1 MKSFYHREKNGGRFL
16 SEGAGRITGLRKRLA
31 VPTEMGFHVR
41 RAPLTQ
47 VYTPFNPE
55 RMTVLADA
63 KDFFGTDA
71 LQDPYPLYDRMRHHA
86 SVHRIGDS
94 VFYAVCGWDAVV
106 EVVNRVE
113 DFSSNLTA
121 TMVYR
126 DDGTVTAFDMGP
138 LGGPQHALATADD
151 PVHDVH
157 RKVLLPHLSARR
169 VRVIEEFAEAT
180 AIQLWSGGLVDG
192 QIEWMSAV
200 ANRLPM
206 MVVARLLGLPEEDVD
221 KLIRLGYATTTLLDG
236 VVSPTQVE
244 AAGMAAME
252 LSGYVMEHFAKAG
265 ESPAPGLIGDLA
277 ARYASGELEQLPALA
292 IMLTLFSAAGESTA
306 SLLGSAAWILVSH
319 SDIQEQ
325 VRANPELLGAFIE
338 ETLRYESPF
347 RGHYRHVVRDTT
359 LAGVDVPAD
368 SRLLLMWGAANRDP
382 RQFDT
387 PNEFRLDRTGAK
399 GHVTFGKGAHFCV
412 GAALARLEAQIV
424 LRMLLEQ
431 TTWIEA
437 AEVGRWL
444 PSILVRRLERLELN
458 VR

>member
-1 MKSFYHREKNGGRFL
+1 MKSFYHREKNGDRFL
-16 SEGAGRITGLRKRLA
+16 SEGAGRLVDLRRPHSCLRRA
-31 VPTEMGFHVR
+31 GFHVR

-94 VFYAVCGWDAVV
+94 VFYAVCGWDAVM

-200 ANRLPM
+200 ANQLPM

-368 SRLLLMWGAANRDP
+368 ARLLLMWGAANRDP
-382 RQFDT
+382 QQFDT
-387 PNEFRLDRTGAK
+387 PNEFRLDRSGAK

-437 AEVGRWL
+437 ADVGQWL

-458 VR
+458 IR

>member
-1 MKSFYHREKNGGRFL
+1 MKSFYHRENNGVRFL
-16 SEGAGRITGLRKRLA
+16 SEGAGRLTGLRKRLA
-31 VPTEMGFHVR
+31 ALTEMGCHVR
-41 RAPLTQ
+41 PAPLTQ
-47 VYTPFNPE
+47 VYTPFDPE

-71 LQDPYPLYDRMRHHA
+71 LQDPCPLYDRMRQQA
-86 SVHRIGDS
+86 PVNRIGDS

-277 ARYASGELEQLPALA
+277 ARYASGEVEQLPALA

-359 LAGVDVPAD
+359 LAGVEVPAD

-382 RQFDT
+382 QQFDT
-387 PNEFRLDRTGAK
+387 PNEFRLDRSGAK
-399 GHVTFGKGAHFCV
+399 GHVAFGKGAHFCV

-424 LRMLLEQ
+424 LRTLLEQ
-431 TTWIEA
+431 TEWVHA
-437 AEVGRWL
+437 AEVGQWL
-444 PSILVRRLERLELN
+444 PSILVRRLERLQLN

>member
-1 MKSFYHREKNGGRFL
+1 MTL
-16 SEGAGRITGLRKRLA
+16 LAGAT
-31 VPTEMGFHVR
+31 
-41 RAPLTQ
+41 
-47 VYTPFNPE
+47 
-55 RMTVLADA
+55 
-63 KDFFGTDA
+63 DFFGTEA
-71 LQDPYPLYDRMRHHA
+71 LQDPYPLYDRMRDQA
-86 SVHRIGDS
+86 AVHRIGDS
-94 VFYAVCGWDAVV
+94 VFYAVCGWDAVMEAV
-106 EVVNRVE
+106 SRVE

-126 DDGTVTAFDMGP
+126 DDGTVTPFDMGT
-138 LGGPQHALATADD
+138 LGGSQHALATADD
-151 PVHDVH
+151 PEHDAH
-157 RKVLLPHLSARR
+157 RKMLVPHLSARR
-169 VRVIEEFAEAT
+169 IRVIEEFAEAT
-180 AIQLWSGGLVDG
+180 AIQLWSEALVDG

-206 MVVARLLGLPEEDVD
+206 MVVARLLGLPDEDVD
-221 KLIRLGYATTTLLDG
+221 RLIRLGYATTTLLDG
-236 VVSPTQVE
+236 VVSPAQLE
-244 AAGMAAME
+244 AAGMAAMD
-252 LSGYVMEHFAKAG
+252 LAGYVMEHFAKAG

-277 ARYASGELEQLPALA
+277 TRYAAGELEQLPALG

-325 VRANPELLGAFIE
+325 VRAHPELLGAFIE

-382 RQFDT
+382 QQFDT
-387 PNEFRLDRTGAK
+387 PNEFRLDRSGAK

-412 GAALARLEAQIV
+412 GAGLARLEAQIV

-437 AEVGRWL
+437 AEVGQWL